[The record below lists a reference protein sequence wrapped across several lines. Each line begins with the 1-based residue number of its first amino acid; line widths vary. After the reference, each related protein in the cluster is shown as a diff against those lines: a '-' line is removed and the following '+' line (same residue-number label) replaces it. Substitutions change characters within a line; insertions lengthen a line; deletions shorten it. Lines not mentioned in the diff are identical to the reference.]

1 MNAGFKQQFGKLVPQ
16 LRKAQSVPRQY
27 QSKEVK
33 VNSSLLM
40 YGTNREKKW
49 VDKDIPKRKYLSL
62 PRGDKGIP
70 VTKRTSL
77 PTN

>member
-1 MNAGFKQQFGKLVPQ
+1 
-16 LRKAQSVPRQY
+16 VPRQY

>member
-33 VNSSLLM
+33 VNSLLLI
-40 YGTNREKKW
+40 YGTSREKKW
-49 VDKDIPKRKYLSL
+49 VDKDIPEGNIFPLL
-62 PRGDKGIP
+62 EGTKGCLELKGQVYP
-70 VTKRTSL
+70 
-77 PTN
+77 